1 MKDEIGVLRLRR
13 KEVVAGNCLNPWMF
27 SKKLQEMVVL
37 EHEVV
42 ASTRQRCQAISEVPF
57 QNGIDGRTSILK
69 DVVMEYYVPRS
80 GSRFALYP
88 RPHVHLHNDEELAL
102 QHATRKP

>member
-1 MKDEIGVLRLRR
+1 MS
-13 KEVVAGNCLNPWMF
+13 F
-27 SKKLQEMVVL
+27 KKLQEMVVL

-42 ASTRQRCQAISEVPF
+42 VSTRQRCHAISEVPF
-57 QNGIDGRTSILK
+57 QNGIDGRTSILE
-69 DVVMEYYVPRS
+69 DMVMEYYVPRS

-102 QHATRKP
+102 LHATRKP